1 MLLKDDKKDDEI
13 YHKGYV
19 VNTEI
24 PLKETINLKKLHCIK
39 HQNFTSFLGVEIL

>member
-1 MLLKDDKKDDEI
+1 MLLKDDKKFEI

-24 PLKETINLKKLHCIK
+24 PLKETINLKELHCIK